1 MAKAILKKTPIHCV
15 VKISAASTETITLGT
30 DLLHTN
36 ETATT
41 PRVNIAGIYW
51 SVASGQATI
60 TRNGT
65 QLYALSGSYEFEFN
79 GFTDSSEQ
87 TSDIVITVPAG
98 GGVVIVELVKVG
110 GYGNEQHR
118 NQLGGP

>member
-15 VKISAASTETITLGT
+15 VKLSGASTETITLNT

-36 ETATT
+36 ETASGAK
-41 PRVNIAGIYW
+41 VNIAGIYW
-51 SVASGQATI
+51 SIASGQATI
-60 TRNGT
+60 TRNAT
-65 QLYALSGSYEFEFN
+65 QLYALSGSYNFEFN
-79 GFTDSSEQ
+79 GFADTTEQ
-87 TSDIVITVPAG
+87 TSDLVITIPAG